1 MADDLYPDLNT
12 VGTGDLQTRV
22 EALEEVVRE
31 MVRLRKDEYI
41 GQFADLLAR
50 VTELENP

>member
-1 MADDLYPDLNT
+1 MADDLYPELNT
-12 VGTGDLQTRV
+12 VGIRDLLTRV
-22 EALEEVVRE
+22 EALEEVVKE
-31 MVRLRKDEYI
+31 MIRLRKDEDI